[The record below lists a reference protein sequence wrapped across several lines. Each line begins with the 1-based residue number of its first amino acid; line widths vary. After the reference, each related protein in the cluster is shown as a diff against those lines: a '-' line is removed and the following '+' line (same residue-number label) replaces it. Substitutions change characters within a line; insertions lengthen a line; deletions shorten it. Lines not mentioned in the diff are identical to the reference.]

1 MAKALVELALK
12 AVQNIKNDEW
22 VSLRI
27 RLDRMGIILEN
38 VQNTM
43 EDLRAEIQQT
53 EELDRHLY
61 CCVNLE
67 GVVIPHTDQEWLSQ
81 SEANTRNL
89 ELHKM
94 GVGMVYVE
102 VWRIEN
108 RKVVHPPERQSE

>member
-43 EDLRAEIQQT
+43 EDLRAEIRVSET
-53 EELDRHLY
+53 DRHNYL
-61 CCVNLE
+61 CANLD
-67 GVVIPHTDQEWLSQ
+67 GVVISSIELELMSVG
-81 SEANTRNL
+81 EANARNR
-89 ELHKM
+89 ELHEK

-102 VWRIEN
+102 ASR
-108 RKVVHPPERQSE
+108 VVFGRVKHPPERQSE